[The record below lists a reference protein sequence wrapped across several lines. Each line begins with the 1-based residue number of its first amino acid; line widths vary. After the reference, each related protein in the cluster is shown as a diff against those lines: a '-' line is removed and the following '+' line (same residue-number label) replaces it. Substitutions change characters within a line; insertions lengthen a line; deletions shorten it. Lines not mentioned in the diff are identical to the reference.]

1 MKENHIHSNLLQFHI
16 HKASPSN
23 SARCFTSQLST
34 MSVLSKMGSLYPI
47 SFFYSIHNRE
57 REQPDE

>member
-47 SFFYSIHNRE
+47 SFFLLDP
-57 REQPDE
+57 Q